1 MRNIWA
7 TRLLTFFLWL
17 LAAASVGYWLLQ
29 TTTRSKPSPALARA
43 DLAGGAPAA
52 INPNTLAVA
61 YALGAVGSPPSRT
74 AIALGNAPDGSWD
87 IKRFRLSGIMA
98 QGSVKDGLVVLSI
111 DGKPAEVLRV
121 GSRIEPNIVLQSLTR
136 QSITLAN
143 TQDAEHV
150 QTFILNLSGANTQTT
165 EGQPAALPSPAQ
177 YNNQSNA
184 EPAAAANTKGNNGA
198 ADPIVSLADRLRQ
211 SRRSA
216 REEQREQRE
225 NGANADANSNA
236 PAVRVAQQQQQQQ
249 PAIVIAPPPA
259 AQAPAQPAAQPAAPA
274 PQTQNS
280 DDLLYFKD

>member
-74 AIALGNAPDGSWD
+74 AIALGNTPDGSWD

-111 DGKPAEVLRV
+111 DGKPAEVLPRFV
-121 GSRIEPNIVLQSLTR
+121 ADTGTPALPPEWSFGVWISGNGW
-136 QSITLAN
+136 N
-143 TQDAEHV
+143 CDAEV
-150 QTFILNLSGANTQTT
+150 DAQLSALAQHRY
-165 EGQPAALPSPAQ
+165 PASVLVLSFTLSTCSTP
-177 YNNQSNA
+177 
-184 EPAAAANTKGNNGA
+184 
-198 ADPIVSLADRLRQ
+198 LR
-211 SRRSA
+211 
-216 REEQREQRE
+216 
-225 NGANADANSNA
+225 
-236 PAVRVAQQQQQQQ
+236 V
-249 PAIVIAPPPA
+249 
-259 AQAPAQPAAQPAAPA
+259 
-274 PQTQNS
+274 
-280 DDLLYFKD
+280 L

>member
-1 MRNIWA
+1 
-7 TRLLTFFLWL
+7 
-17 LAAASVGYWLLQ
+17 
-29 TTTRSKPSPALARA
+29 
-43 DLAGGAPAA
+43 
-52 INPNTLAVA
+52 
-61 YALGAVGSPPSRT
+61 
-74 AIALGNAPDGSWD
+74 
-87 IKRFRLSGIMA
+87 MA

-177 YNNQSNA
+177 YNSQSNA

-236 PAVRVAQQQQQQQ
+236 PAVRVAQQQQ